1 MDKYKLLCIDCGE
14 WSIED
19 KKTGELKTGT
29 SYYLVVHK
37 KDNCKPMVFK
47 ATENTFK
54 EAAKLVD
61 MDVNILFDD
70 KGRVAGIN
78 ADKS

>member
-19 KKTGELKTGT
+19 KKTGEVKTGT
-29 SYYLVVHK
+29 SYYVVVHK

>member
-1 MDKYKLLCIDCGE
+1 MDKYKLLCIDCGD

-19 KKTGELKTGT
+19 KKTGEIKTGT

-37 KDNCKPMVFK
+37 ADNCKPMVFK
-47 ATENTFK
+47 STPDCFK

-61 MDVNILFDD
+61 MDVNILFDE

-78 ADKS
+78 AIKS

>member
-1 MDKYKLLCIDCGE
+1 MDKCKLLCIDCGD

-19 KKTGELKTGT
+19 KKTGEKKTGT

-70 KGRVAGIN
+70 TGKVASIN

>member
-1 MDKYKLLCIDCGE
+1 MDKYKLLCIDCGD

-19 KKTGELKTGT
+19 KKTGEIKTGT
-29 SYYLVVHK
+29 SYYVVVHK
-37 KDNCKPMVFK
+37 KDNCKPMIFK
-47 ATENTFK
+47 ATENTFR
-54 EAAKLVD
+54 EAVKLVD

>member
-19 KKTGELKTGT
+19 KKTGEVKTGT
-29 SYYLVVHK
+29 SYYVVVHK

-54 EAAKLVD
+54 EAAKLID

>member
-19 KKTGELKTGT
+19 KKTGEVKTGT
-29 SYYLVVHK
+29 SYYVVVHK

-47 ATENTFK
+47 STENTFK

>member
-14 WSIED
+14 WTIED
-19 KKTGELKTGT
+19 KKTGEVKTGT
-29 SYYLVVHK
+29 SYYVVVHK

-61 MDVNILFDD
+61 TDVNILFDD

-78 ADKS
+78 ADKT

>member
-14 WSIED
+14 WTIED
-19 KKTGELKTGT
+19 KKTGEVKSGT
-29 SYYLVVHK
+29 SYYVVVHK

>member
-14 WSIED
+14 WAIED
-19 KKTGELKTGT
+19 KKIGKVKTGT
-29 SYYLVVHK
+29 SYYVVVHK
-37 KDNCKPMVFK
+37 KDNCKPMIFK

-78 ADKS
+78 SDKS

>member
-1 MDKYKLLCIDCGE
+1 MDKYKLLCIDCGD

-19 KKTGELKTGT
+19 KKTGEVKTGT
-29 SYYLVVHK
+29 TYYVVVHK

>member
-1 MDKYKLLCIDCGE
+1 MDKYKLLCIDCGD

-19 KKTGELKTGT
+19 KKTGEVKTGT
-29 SYYLVVHK
+29 SYYVVVHK

-47 ATENTFK
+47 ATEHTFK

>member
-14 WSIED
+14 WTIED
-19 KKTGELKTGT
+19 KKTGEVKTGT

-37 KDNCKPMVFK
+37 SDNCKPMVFK
-47 ATENTFK
+47 ATENTFR
-54 EAAKLVD
+54 EGAKLVD
-61 MDVNILFDD
+61 MEVNILFDE

-78 ADKS
+78 AVKS

>member
-29 SYYLVVHK
+29 SYYLVVQK